1 MDGTSGCVD
10 SCFFIADKTS
20 CYATRYFT
28 ENTVEEICRM
38 AATTVVSVVCNDFE
52 VECDDTLQALGVN
65 CALLSCVECTPLL
78 VDAGV
83 DCAVNPVTTL
93 RPESNA
99 PTSPTTTIIASP
111 TPSPITTATDEDI
124 AGVAVEEEVIVVEEV
139 DLEVVVVI
147 EEVDTGVVPDVVVE
161 EEKGAE
167 CSAYEACAGLDG
179 ACCPDEEGEFLSCCS
194 EEPSPASAECSAF
207 EACAELEGACCPDK
221 EGEFLSC
228 CSEEVPPASAE
239 CSAYEACAGLDG
251 ACCPDKEGEF
261 LSCCSDESPPAPDEV
276 EVDVV
281 VVVEEDAP
289 ITPSFNITAAY
300 DFIGESG
307 PACAAYTM
315 CENLVENCC
324 PTEKGV
330 MLDCCYGNPPDP
342 VV

>member
-1 MDGTSGCVD
+1 MG
-10 SCFFIADKTS
+10 
-20 CYATRYFT
+20 
-28 ENTVEEICRM
+28 
-38 AATTVVSVVCNDFE
+38 
-52 VECDDTLQALGVN
+52 TLQALGVN

-179 ACCPDEEGEFLSCCS
+179 ACCPD
-194 EEPSPASAECSAF
+194 
-207 EACAELEGACCPDK
+207 
-221 EGEFLSC
+221 
-228 CSEEVPPASAE
+228 
-239 CSAYEACAGLDG
+239 
-251 ACCPDKEGEF
+251 KEGEF
-261 LSCCSDESPPAPDEV
+261 LSCCSDEPSPAPDEV

-342 VV
+342 V